1 MAGLALSRMG
11 CIITMADRYQDRP
24 FPSADQGRGEGDP
37 LAELARLIGQNDPN
51 GAAGARPTPRPLQSR
66 ANVRPQQQYE
76 MPDEEAEQPPS
87 PPSWMQRARHETP
100 LPPPP
105 LPPTYDD
112 EPEEYEQPAPVHP
125 VHRYAAASPPP
136 PPLPRA
142 PAQDYSAQ
150 DYQDPQQNYQ
160 EPRQNYPQQDYYD
173 APQQYADEPQQDP
186 SRYDDAL
193 YGRLETG
200 ENDYQRDPAYPDD
213 PYAYQG
219 EEYEEEPPPKKRSK
233 GLMTVA
239 AVLALAVVGT
249 GAAFAYR
256 TFVGSPRSGEP
267 PIIRADNSPTKVL
280 PAPADG
286 GAAKTP
292 DRLLSSDG
300 GERLVSREE
309 TPVDVNSR
317 SGVPRVVFPPL
328 NQNNNPPAAASVS
341 PSAPMTSAAN
351 GTMPNNE
358 PRRIKTMAIKGDADN
373 GGVPAGASAPPR
385 TAPTTRN
392 VTATPAAP
400 AAAPAR
406 NPASANASANSP
418 MSLAPQASEPPEP
431 QTRVAATNPT
441 QSAPAAASDGGG
453 GGSFLVSVSSQ
464 DSEAAARESFRVQQ
478 GKYASVLG
486 SRSPVIRQ
494 VNLADGKVTY
504 RAMVGPYRTR
514 QEAVAFC
521 SELKAA
527 GGQCFIP
534 AK

>member
-51 GAAGARPTPRPLQSR
+51 GAAGAKQAPRPLQSR
-66 ANVRPQQQYE
+66 ANVRPQQYDL
-76 MPDEEAEQPPS
+76 PDEEPAASPS

-105 LPPTYDD
+105 LPQGFDD
-112 EPEEYEQPAPVHP
+112 EPEEEEYEQSAPVHP
-125 VHRYAAASPPP
+125 VHRYAAPP
-136 PPLPRA
+136 PPLPPQPAVHESPARGYQA
-142 PAQDYSAQ
+142 P
-150 DYQDPQQNYQ
+150 
-160 EPRQNYPQQDYYD
+160 EQDYYEEPE
-173 APQQYADEPQQDP
+173 PQQYADEPQQDP
-186 SRYDDAL
+186 SRYDDTL

-200 ENDYQRDPAYPDD
+200 EHDYQRDPAYPDD

-219 EEYEEEPPPKKRSK
+219 EEYEEEPAPKKRSK

-280 PAPADG
+280 PSPSDG

-292 DRLLSSDG
+292 DRLLSGDG

-317 SGVPRVVFPPL
+317 SGGPRVVFPQL
-328 NQNNNPPAAASVS
+328 NQNANPPPASSVS
-341 PSAPMTSAAN
+341 PSAPMTTAAN
-351 GTMPNNE
+351 GTLPNNE
-358 PRRIKTMAIKGDADN
+358 PRRIKTLAVKGDADN
-373 GGVPAGASAPPR
+373 GGVPAGANAPPPR
-385 TAPTTRN
+385 AAPPTRN
-392 VTATPAAP
+392 ITAAPP

-418 MSLAPQASEPPEP
+418 MSLAPQGSEPEP

-441 QSAPAAASDGGG
+441 QTAPAAAEGGG
-453 GGSFLVSVSSQ
+453 TFLVSVTSQ
-464 DSEAAARESFRVQQ
+464 DSEAAARESFRVVQ

-486 SRSPVIRQ
+486 SRTPVIKQ
-494 VNLADGKVTY
+494 VNLADGKTKY

-514 QEAVAFC
+514 QEAVQFC
-521 SELKAA
+521 TELKSA

-534 AK
+534 